1 MSSLPAARGAG
12 RASTWS
18 PEDDAPL
25 VLAAQAGDPAPFDVL
40 YRRHVRLVHAVLL
53 GCIAR
58 GDVEDLTQEVFLTA
72 WRQLQTL
79 RDPAAFCGWV
89 LTIARHVRVDH
100 ARRVRPHEEL
110 DEHRMGAVPPMGSDG
125 LEAARALG
133 AIRRLPEAYRET
145 LLLRLVEGMTG
156 PEIAARTG
164 LTPASVRVNL
174 CRGMKLLRDEL
185 ERGACPEA
193 VAATDPPRVAR
204 AHVPDP
210 R

>member
-1 MSSLPAARGAG
+1 MRHAPAVNAQALLPSCTQLVSSLPAARGVG
-12 RASTWS
+12 RAAAWS
-18 PEDDAPL
+18 PQDDAPL
-25 VLAAQAGDPAPFDVL
+25 VLAAQAGDPSPFDLL
-40 YRRHVRLVHAVLL
+40 YRRHVRVVHAVLL
-53 GCIAR
+53 GRATR
-58 GDVEDLTQEVFLTA
+58 DAVDDLVQDVFLTA
-72 WRQLQTL
+72 WRQLHTL

-89 LTIARHVRVDH
+89 LTIARHLRVDH
-100 ARRVRPHEEL
+100 VRRSRPL
-110 DEHRMGAVPPMGSDG
+110 DTLDDRRAGVVAPVGSDG

-185 ERGACPEA
+185 DGSGR
-193 VAATDPPRVAR
+193 
-204 AHVPDP
+204 
-210 R
+210 